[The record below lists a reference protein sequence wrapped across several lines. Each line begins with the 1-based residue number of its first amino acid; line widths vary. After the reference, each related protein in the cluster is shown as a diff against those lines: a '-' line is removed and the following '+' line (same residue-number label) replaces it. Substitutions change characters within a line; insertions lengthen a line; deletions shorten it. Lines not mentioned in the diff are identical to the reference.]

1 MNKKIDI
8 CINFVKNHA
17 QSQNQSS
24 RNSSPSAVNAIMMQE
39 QLHNMTLTVNKV
51 ESDCNRNKMII

>member
-1 MNKKIDI
+1 MS
-8 CINFVKNHA
+8 FVKNATQTYH
-17 QSQNQSS
+17 QNNSS

-51 ESDCNRNKMII
+51 